1 MNNIHH
7 EQSNFAFKLKNLDQI
22 KVKNNLKIVLNNFT
36 SWSFSVKDIDKTWTT
51 RELTPEIGRGATKLK
66 KSKLKLQKKIMNE
79 IKADEKEKNDEIFP
93 NYLKYQNPSFL
104 AKDLVRGKQAI
115 NEQLV
120 NILMMNWLKRKFLKI
135 IRRPSVL
142 ATLIKILTS
151 KQILQ
156 RLPLALA

>member
-1 MNNIHH
+1 M
-7 EQSNFAFKLKNLDQI
+7 
-22 KVKNNLKIVLNNFT
+22 
-36 SWSFSVKDIDKTWTT
+36 WTT
-51 RELTPEIGRGATKLK
+51 CELTPEIGRGPTKLK
-66 KSKLKLQKKIMNE
+66 KSKLKLQKKILNE

-93 NYLKYQNPSFL
+93 NYFKYQNPSFL

-135 IRRPSVL
+135 LGRPSDL
-142 ATLIKILTS
+142 ATPIKILTS